1 MFKPGGASLNQRSEF
16 FTHCRHYRKFLLCP
30 PPKEKRKKKSAP
42 PRWKQNL
49 QHIYTFYTYLFLF
62 IGITQKRFILVV
74 SLYLISMFC
83 THMFFYFCIIAEDCH
98 VKVTWNI
105 KCTIYRSKC
114 NLSGILFY
122 YITCSHS
129 KILGYLFIWIELNDA
144 ELNHMKWQ
152 SINYWQTSCTLIVQ
166 PAMCNCCW
174 MKF

>member
-105 KCTIYRSKC
+105 KCTIYRSKY

-122 YITCSHS
+122 CKTTTMIVIMMLLLSPQNKFCVRR
-129 KILGYLFIWIELNDA
+129 ILKRETEYNL
-144 ELNHMKWQ
+144 
-152 SINYWQTSCTLIVQ
+152 INNQLV
-166 PAMCNCCW
+166 
-174 MKF
+174 